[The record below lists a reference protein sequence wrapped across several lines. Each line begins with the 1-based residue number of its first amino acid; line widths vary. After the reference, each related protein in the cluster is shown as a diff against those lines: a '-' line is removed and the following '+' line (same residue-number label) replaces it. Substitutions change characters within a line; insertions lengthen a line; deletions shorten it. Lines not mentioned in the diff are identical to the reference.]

1 MSHKTLMAIGL
12 VATEMPEQV
21 HIRRIQSAINNKIRA
36 CICVFHHYRLGKPT
50 RSIHTND
57 RLCLQRK
64 NYKKKQNRAKKY
76 PFHTH
81 MFIKGADTD
90 TKCHTM
96 HQYLL
101 FIDRFVDYSSM
112 MVLMRNSKCC
122 VNTSIVK
129 WNLFCFHLTILTCND
144 ILTIARESTSN
155 SGNIIR

>member
-1 MSHKTLMAIGL
+1 
-12 VATEMPEQV
+12 
-21 HIRRIQSAINNKIRA
+21 
-36 CICVFHHYRLGKPT
+36 
-50 RSIHTND
+50 
-57 RLCLQRK
+57 
-64 NYKKKQNRAKKY
+64 
-76 PFHTH
+76 
-81 MFIKGADTD
+81 
-90 TKCHTM
+90 M

-144 ILTIARESTSN
+144 ILTMARESTSN